1 VSEDAI
7 KDPKRRSD
15 KGQSPKLIA
24 YRLSHWPPMRLVVA
38 PADRD
43 WMDATHYRDWM
54 DATHYRFAH
63 RCLPLRIAAQAGW
76 FILNS
81 HALRVTWNGG
91 NDTSDIELP
100 GGGLLAWSR

>member
-1 VSEDAI
+1 VPEDAV

-43 WMDATHYRDWM
+43 WMDATHYR
-54 DATHYRFAH
+54 FAN

-81 HALRVTWNGG
+81 HALRVIWNGG

-100 GGGLLAWSR
+100 GGGLMAWSR

>member
-1 VSEDAI
+1 
-7 KDPKRRSD
+7 
-15 KGQSPKLIA
+15 
-24 YRLSHWPPMRLVVA
+24 MRLVVA

-43 WMDATHYRDWM
+43 WMDATHYR
-54 DATHYRFAH
+54 FAN

-100 GGGLLAWSR
+100 GGGLMAWSR